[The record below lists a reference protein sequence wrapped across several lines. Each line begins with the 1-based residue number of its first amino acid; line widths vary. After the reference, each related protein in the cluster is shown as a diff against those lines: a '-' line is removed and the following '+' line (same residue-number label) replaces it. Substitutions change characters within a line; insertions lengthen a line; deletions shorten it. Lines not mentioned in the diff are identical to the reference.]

1 VKTLREGSRRTSR
14 VLVLTLA
21 SVSVMALFAP
31 GVQAQRAA
39 TWTVVAKDLDSPH
52 GVAFTSDGTMI
63 VTESGHAGKTCVPF
77 FGGLCNGQNAKIS
90 SIDVAT
96 GARTT
101 LVKGLPT
108 MSFGTSGFET
118 FGIGGV
124 SVQGNRILAVTQNN
138 PRFTRQAAHTCG
150 SNKCEET
157 MKEIAPK
164 TGLLIDVDPQGGGY
178 SNVAGIGAFN
188 YKWVVANDPSPGNP
202 DFLPGDGDPYGVL
215 ALPEGTYV
223 ADGGANTLSF
233 VDPNGESSVLAYIPD
248 PPNHKPLYD
257 AVGTCVA
264 KAGDAIYVGTLIG
277 SLYKWENDELTLV
290 LKRGDVLRHVVGC
303 TSDAAG
309 NLYLVNMTE
318 KFSHFN
324 PTPNS
329 GSVVK
334 VAPDGTTSYVVA
346 PDEGL
351 NYPNGITFGSDG
363 KLYLT
368 INSICPADVSG
379 VAAPGWPPKGY
390 CPTGGQVVRLDG

>member
-1 VKTLREGSRRTSR
+1 MKALRGGSQRTAL

-21 SVSVMALFAP
+21 SVSGIALFAP
-31 GVQAQRAA
+31 AVQAQRAA
-39 TWTVVAKDLDSPH
+39 SWTVVVKDLDSPH
-52 GVAFTSDGTMI
+52 GLAFTSDGTMI
-63 VTESGHAGKTCVPF
+63 VSESGHAGKAAVFDGGGF
-77 FGGLCNGQNAKIS
+77 FGQNARIS

-96 GARTT
+96 GAHTT

-108 MSFGTSGFET
+108 ATFAPGGFET
-118 FGIGGV
+118 FGVGGV
-124 SVQGNRILAVTQNN
+124 SVQGGRILALTQLN
-138 PRFTRQAAHTCG
+138 PRFTRQAARSCA
-150 SNKCEET
+150 SDKCAET
-157 MKEIAPK
+157 MKEIVPT
-164 TGLLIDVDPQGGGY
+164 TGLLIDVDPQGGSY
-178 SNVAGIGAFN
+178 STIAGIGAFN
-188 YKWVVANDPSPGNP
+188 YKWIVANEPSPGNP
-202 DFLPGDGDPYGVL
+202 DFAPGDADPYGLL

-223 ADGGANTLSF
+223 ADGGSNTLSF
-233 VDPNGESSVLAYIPD
+233 VDPSGESSVLAYIPD

-264 KAGDAIYVGTLIG
+264 QAGGAIYVGTLTG